1 MKKTE
6 HRVLG
11 EFDSLFDAMEYMD
24 NTENKFIFY
33 VSGDIYS
40 IDGVELTTEESS
52 IFFEDYDLKILHINT
67 LIGEIYETP
76 SEGQIYIKDNILTF
90 YTITNG

>member
-1 MKKTE
+1 
-6 HRVLG
+6 
-11 EFDSLFDAMEYMD
+11 MEELPPLRFTFSVYTVD
-24 NTENKFIFY
+24 EEAAGLL
-33 VSGDIYS
+33 GDIYS

-52 IFFEDYDLKILHINT
+52 IFFEDYDLKILQIKT